1 MCGLT
6 SFINA
11 DARGCVFLRA
21 RIQPI
26 IGSLHPRRPDE
37 LLSKLDRSAIG
48 VSLETRFPLPWH
60 GCHCPLQST
69 DDEYPQHYRL
79 IGDTGDLLRQR
90 AASLIEW
97 PKAGF
102 KIPKRRLAARLG
114 GRPAHTRKAW
124 DRRIARPR
132 TNAAGTARA
141 LAVVI

>member
-11 DARGCVFLRA
+11 DARGCVFLRV

-26 IGSLHPRRPDE
+26 LGSLHP
-37 LLSKLDRSAIG
+37 
-48 VSLETRFPLPWH
+48 RFPLPWH
-60 GCHCPLQST
+60 GCHCPFQSAN
-69 DDEYPQHYRL
+69 DEYLQQYRL
-79 IGDTGDLLRQR
+79 IGDTGDLLPQR

-124 DRRIARPR
+124 DGRIARPR
-132 TNAAGTARA
+132 NNAAGTARA